1 MSAISVGLA
10 MELRDTILLLKS
22 DFQLR
27 NLLGS
32 RGVVLAQ
39 RLPLAVVD
47 QLIILLRNID
57 LLYDIH

>member
-1 MSAISVGLA
+1 
-10 MELRDTILLLKS
+10 MELQDTILLLKS